1 MRRPGTLPLRARAPR
16 RVTCLR
22 LRPHVVVCTLALATG
37 LLAGCGGG
45 KTTSQPPAAKPHE
58 AKAPDVCRPA
68 AQAVIASR
76 LGHAQAAVT
85 GKQGTGNN
93 GMPQCTFRAAGKV
106 AITANVDTA
115 PQAYFRLER
124 TVVEETQQF
133 ATKREVA
140 PAQHVGGLGLDAD
153 WFPPVKQLM
162 TTDGKQFLTITV
174 RWPKS
179 SVARQRALA
188 ASVARTYLAKTRK

>member
-1 MRRPGTLPLRARAPR
+1 
-16 RVTCLR
+16 V
-22 LRPHVVVCTLALATG
+22 ALAAG

-45 KTTSQPPAAKPHE
+45 GKTSSTAPPPGTKPQQ

-68 AQAVIASR
+68 AQAAIASR

-85 GKQGTGNN
+85 SKRGTGNN
-93 GMPQCTFRAAGKV
+93 GMPQCTFRAAGQV

-140 PAQHVGGLGLDAD
+140 PAQHIGGLGLDAD

-179 SVARQRALA
+179 SAARQRALA
-188 ASVARTYLAKTRK
+188 TSVARTYLAKTRK